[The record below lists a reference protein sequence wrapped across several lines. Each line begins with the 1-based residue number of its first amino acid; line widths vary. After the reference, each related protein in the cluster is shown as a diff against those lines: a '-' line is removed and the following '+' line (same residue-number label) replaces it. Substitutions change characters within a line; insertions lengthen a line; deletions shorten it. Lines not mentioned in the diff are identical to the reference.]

1 MSRRLSLSVFPIAL
15 LLTLLSSPLP
25 VSATEATLFPEQQ
38 LYPVNLADPRR
49 IQFAAKYLYFSHTS
63 IANTS
68 DRRFDLKLGG
78 RFGLLHLP
86 GNDDSEE
93 LGWLLSLDAGF
104 HGQFD
109 VSASQDNIGWDGNY
123 ALMLSYRPH
132 QTMAFKIGAYHIS
145 SHVGDEYMERTGRTR
160 INYTREELQAG
171 MNLSL
176 TDRWQWYIEAGRAYD
191 QRNKQLQKPWR
202 AQIGLQYRSA
212 GPQQQAWYAGLDI
225 GAAEERD
232 WQKDISLQLGWQIPT
247 ATRVWRVGLEAY
259 DGKAQLG
266 EFFQDDERYLG
277 LGLWLDV

>member
-1 MSRRLSLSVFPIAL
+1 MSFRLSLHVPVIFL
-15 LLTLLSSPLP
+15 LLILLLP
-25 VSATEATLFPEQQ
+25 CRVAAQGASLFPEQQ

-49 IQFAAKYLYFSHTS
+49 IQFAAKYLYFSHTG
-63 IANTS
+63 IASTS

-86 GNDDSEE
+86 KEGSED

-109 VSASQDNIGWDGNY
+109 VSASQDNIGWDGIY
-123 ALMLSYRPH
+123 ALMLSYRPD

-145 SHVGDEYMERTGRTR
+145 SHVGDEYIERTGRTR

-176 TDRWQWYIEAGRAYD
+176 SDRWQWYIEAGRAYD
-191 QRNKQLQKPWR
+191 LRNQQLQEPWR
-202 AQIGLQYRSA
+202 AQTGLQYRSA
-212 GPQQQAWYAGLDI
+212 GRQQQAWYAGLDI
-225 GAAEERD
+225 GATEERD